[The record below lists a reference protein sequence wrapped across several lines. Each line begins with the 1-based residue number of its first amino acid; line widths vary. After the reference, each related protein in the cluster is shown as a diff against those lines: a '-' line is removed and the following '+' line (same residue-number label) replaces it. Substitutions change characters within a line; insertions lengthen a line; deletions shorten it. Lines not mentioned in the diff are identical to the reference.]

1 MLLKFIYYKYITTK
15 KLKPTTDGTFL
26 MQKIINETKLDF
38 DDVLIRPKRS
48 TLNSRSEVNL
58 IRTFKFAH
66 SPRELN
72 CVPLMVANM
81 DTVGTIPMGRSLSI
95 HQSITCLHKHYDEDV
110 LVNLFV
116 KPTDYF
122 WYSTGT
128 SKKDIEKL
136 ERVFNTIKHS
146 QGYIPNVCLD
156 VANGYTEQF
165 VKTAA
170 HIRKLFPEI
179 IIMAGNV
186 VTQEMVEE
194 LIIHGKVDIVKVGI
208 GSGSVCTT
216 RLKTGVGYPQLSAV
230 MECADAAHGLGGHIC
245 SDGGCKVVGDICKAF
260 GGNADFVML
269 GSMFAG
275 ADECEG
281 EWKYEYKMRSGG
293 WQPFDP
299 QSSDVEKR
307 KVSLQY
313 YGMSSK
319 NAMDKHHDGVANYRT
334 AEGKCVTVPYK
345 GHAIDILQD
354 IYGGL
359 RSACTYVGANKIKD
373 FGKKTTFIQVNN
385 THNKVYEK

>member
-1 MLLKFIYYKYITTK
+1 
-15 KLKPTTDGTFL
+15 
-26 MQKIINETKLDF
+26 MQKIINEIKLDF

-48 TLNSRSEVNL
+48 VLKSRSEVDL
-58 IRTFKFAH
+58 HRSFRFVH
-66 SPRELN
+66 SPRELS
-72 CVPLMVANM
+72 CVPIVAANM
-81 DTVGTIPMGRSLSI
+81 DTVGTINMAQSLSA
-95 HQSITCLHKHYDEDV
+95 HKAITCLHKHYDEDV

-116 KPTDYF
+116 KRTDHI

-136 ERVFNTIKHS
+136 ERVFKTVELS
-146 QGYIPNVCLD
+146 GGYIPNVCLD

-165 VKTAA
+165 VKTSA

-186 VTQEMVEE
+186 VTPEMVEE

-230 MECADAAHGLGGHIC
+230 MECTDAAHGLGGHIC
-245 SDGGCKVVGDICKAF
+245 SDGGCKTVGDVCKAF
-260 GGNADFVML
+260 GANSDFVML

-275 ADECEG
+275 CDECEG
-281 EWKYEYKMRSGG
+281 EWKYEYKAGLSGKNF
-293 WQPFDP
+293 WQSLDP
-299 QSSDVEKR
+299 GYDTEKR
-307 KVSLQY
+307 KISLKY

-319 NAMDKHHDGVANYRT
+319 DAMDKHHDGVAKYRT
-334 AEGKCVTVPYK
+334 AEGKAVTVQYK
-345 GHAIDILQD
+345 GSASDIIQD

-359 RSACTYVGANKIKD
+359 RSACTYIGATKIKD
-373 FGKKTTFIQVNN
+373 FGKKTTFIQVNR
-385 THNKVYEK
+385 THNKLYE

>member
-1 MLLKFIYYKYITTK
+1 
-15 KLKPTTDGTFL
+15 
-26 MQKIINETKLDF
+26 MQKIINEIKLDF

-48 TLNSRSEVNL
+48 TLKSRSEVEL
-58 IRTFKFAH
+58 VRSFKFAH

-72 CVPLMVANM
+72 CVPIMAANM
-81 DTVGTIPMGRSLSI
+81 DTVGTLSMGESLS
-95 HQSITCLHKHYDEDV
+95 SLGAITCLHKHYDEDT
-110 LVNLFV
+110 LVHVFA
-116 KPTDYF
+116 KPTDLI

-136 ERVFNTIKHS
+136 ERVFNTIQKS
-146 QGYIPNVCLD
+146 NGYLPNVCLD

-165 VKTAA
+165 VKTAS

-230 MECADAAHGLGGHIC
+230 MECTDAAHGLGGHIC
-245 SDGGCKVVGDICKAF
+245 SDGGCKVVGDVCKAF
-260 GGNADFVML
+260 GANSDFVML

-275 ADECEG
+275 CDECEG
-281 EWKYEYKMRSGG
+281 EWQYEYKTSLGS
-293 WQPFDP
+293 WQLVDP
-299 QSSDVEKR
+299 RNDNPKR
-307 KVSLQY
+307 KTSLKY

-319 NAMDKHHDGVANYRT
+319 DAMEKHHNGVADYRT

-345 GHAIDILQD
+345 GLAVDTLLD

-359 RSACTYVGANKIKD
+359 RSACTYIGANKIKD

-385 THNKVYEK
+385 THNKIYEKS

>member
-1 MLLKFIYYKYITTK
+1 
-15 KLKPTTDGTFL
+15 
-26 MQKIINETKLDF
+26 MQKIINEVKLDF

-48 TLNSRSEVNL
+48 TLNSRSEVDL
-58 IRTFKFAH
+58 LRTFTFAN
-66 SPRELN
+66 SPRGLN
-72 CVPLMVANM
+72 CVPIMAANM
-81 DTVGTIPMGRSLSI
+81 DTVGTISMAKSLS
-95 HQSITCLHKHYDEDV
+95 SDKAITCLHKHYDEDV
-110 LVNLFV
+110 LVNLFIQ
-116 KPTDYF
+116 PTDYI

-136 ERVFNTIKHS
+136 ERVFNTIKAS

-179 IIMAGNV
+179 ILMAGNV

-216 RLKTGVGYPQLSAV
+216 RLKTGVGYPQLSAI

-260 GGNADFVML
+260 GGNTDFVML
-269 GSMFAG
+269 GSVFAG
-275 ADECEG
+275 CDECEG
-281 EWKYEYKMRSGG
+281 EWKYEWKMRSGG

-299 QSSDVEKR
+299 HSPDVEKR
-307 KVSLQY
+307 KVSLKY
-313 YGMSSK
+313 YGMSSTD
-319 NAMDKHHDGVANYRT
+319 AMNKHNNGVAKYRT
-334 AEGKCVTVPYK
+334 AEGKSVIVPFK
-345 GHAIDILQD
+345 GLANDIIQD

-359 RSACTYVGANKIKD
+359 RSACTYIGATKIKD

-385 THNKVYEK
+385 THNKIYEKH